1 MARKIR
7 LTLFARLVLVMLV
20 LIPAAWIG
28 AAYLN
33 DEDPVESLRRWMGWG
48 EPAVVMEEEPTAP
61 AARAPLSAPPADIDS
76 LLQVNQALRQ
86 TIDQLQAELH
96 YQTRLASE
104 LRQEV
109 DSLKKRIWELEN
121 Q

>member
-7 LTLFARLVLVMLV
+7 LTLFARLLLVMLV

-48 EPAVVMEEEPTAP
+48 EPAVVMEEKPTPPPADAP
-61 AARAPLSAPPADIDS
+61 IPAPTADIDS
-76 LLQVNQALRQ
+76 LMRTNQTLQQ
-86 TIDQLQAELH
+86 TIDRLEAELQ

-104 LRQEV
+104 LRREV

-121 Q
+121 R